1 LLSRNVPHDLHQE
14 GREFTV
20 GQLLDPERNVIGLRR
35 YGGLLQ
41 FLYFLLVLF
50 IHCSYVPE
58 LLTLIGRFRAVI
70 VEDTR

>member
-1 LLSRNVPHDLHQE
+1 M
-14 GREFTV
+14 
-20 GQLLDPERNVIGLRR
+20 DPERNVIGLRR